1 MFLSHQILAGPSA
14 DRGSTSQ
21 LPLRRSANI
30 PEHTSFDP
38 QSSFAP
44 GLIEFIRDVATHHQH
59 LPILAVCFGHQIAAL
74 ALGGECVRG
83 SNGWEIGVYSNN
95 FTKEGRYW
103 WSDYVVEDGADKI
116 YVEQM
121 VSPAVDAA

>member
-1 MFLSHQILAGPSA
+1 M
-14 DRGSTSQ
+14 
-21 LPLRRSANI
+21 
-30 PEHTSFDP
+30 
-38 QSSFAP
+38 
-44 GLIEFIRDVATHHQH
+44 
-59 LPILAVCFGHQIAAL
+59 
-74 ALGGECVRG
+74 
-83 SNGWEIGVYSNN
+83 YSNN